1 MKIIYEF
8 YSEKYGEVEGM
19 FNTDGKLIDCWS
31 SNDANWRGEYF
42 NGFMKKIGVEVE
54 RLPKKF
60 EKKALEQIVEEMGL
74 SDYDE

>member
-8 YSEKYGEVEGM
+8 YSEKYGEVGGM
-19 FNTDGKLIDCWS
+19 FDADGNLLDCWVL
-31 SNDANWRGEYF
+31 NDADWRGEYF
-42 NGFMKKIGVEVE
+42 NGFMKKIGVEVV

-60 EKKALEQIVEEMGL
+60 EKKALKQIVEEMGL

>member
-1 MKIIYEF
+1 MKIIYRF
-8 YSEKYGEVEGM
+8 SSEKYGEVEGM
-19 FNTDGKLIDCWS
+19 FNTDGNLLDCWA
-31 SNDANWRGEYF
+31 SNDANWRDDYF
-42 NGFMKKIGVEVE
+42 NGFMKKIGVEVV